1 METGL
6 IMSLVAVSVVFLSLT
21 VLALFYQLSGKL
33 FVRMDRSKGSK
44 PEKADCASTGAS
56 DVPDEADPEE
66 EVAAAIAMAIHEHT
80 NIHDRESYIITI
92 RRKN

>member
-1 METGL
+1 M

-21 VLALFYQLSGKL
+21 VLALFYQLTGKL
-33 FVRMDRSKGSK
+33 FVRMDRPKDSK
-44 PEKADCASTGAS
+44 PEKADFESKGAS

-92 RRKN
+92 RRRN

>member
-21 VLALFYQLSGKL
+21 VLALFYQLTGKL
-33 FVRMDRSKGSK
+33 FVKMDRSKDSK
-44 PEKADCASTGAS
+44 PKKADCASRGVL

>member
-21 VLALFYQLSGKL
+21 VLALFYQLTGKL
-33 FVRMDRSKGSK
+33 FVRMDRPKDLK
-44 PEKADCASTGAS
+44 PEKADFESKGAS

>member
-21 VLALFYQLSGKL
+21 VLALFYQLTGKL

-44 PEKADCASTGAS
+44 PEA
-56 DVPDEADPEE
+56 ELEE

-80 NIHDRESYIITI
+80 NIHDLESYIITI

>member
-21 VLALFYQLSGKL
+21 VLALFYQMTGKL
-33 FVRMDRSKGSK
+33 FVIMDRSKDSK
-44 PEKADCASTGAS
+44 PEKADFASKGTS
-56 DVPDEADPEE
+56 DVPDEADLEE

-92 RRKN
+92 RRRN

>member
-21 VLALFYQLSGKL
+21 VLALFYQLTGKL
-33 FVRMDRSKGSK
+33 FVRMDRPKDSK
-44 PEKADCASTGAS
+44 PEKADFASKGVS

>member
-21 VLALFYQLSGKL
+21 MLALFYQLTGKL
-33 FVRMDRSKGSK
+33 FVKMDRAKGSK
-44 PEKADCASTGAS
+44 PEKADFASKGAS
-56 DVPDEADPEE
+56 GVPDEADPEE

>member
-21 VLALFYQLSGKL
+21 VLALFYQLTGKL
-33 FVRMDRSKGSK
+33 FVRMDRSKDSK
-44 PEKADCASTGAS
+44 PEKADCVSKGAS
-56 DVPDEADPEE
+56 DVHDEAELEE

>member
-21 VLALFYQLSGKL
+21 VLALFYQLTGKL
-33 FVRMDRSKGSK
+33 FVRMDRPKDSK
-44 PEKADCASTGAS
+44 PEKADCVSKGAS
-56 DVPDEADPEE
+56 DVADEADLEE

>member
-1 METGL
+1 M

-21 VLALFYQLSGKL
+21 VLALFYQITGML
-33 FVRMDRSKGSK
+33 FGRMDRSKYSK
-44 PEKADCASTGAS
+44 PEKAECASKGAS
-56 DVPDEADPEE
+56 DVADEADPEE

>member
-21 VLALFYQLSGKL
+21 VLALFYQMTGKL
-33 FVRMDRSKGSK
+33 FVRMDRSKDSK
-44 PEKADCASTGAS
+44 LEKADCASKGAS
-56 DVPDEADPEE
+56 YVPDEADPEE

-92 RRKN
+92 RRRN

>member
-21 VLALFYQLSGKL
+21 VLALFYQLTGKL
-33 FVRMDRSKGSK
+33 FVRMYRSKDSK
-44 PEKADCASTGAS
+44 LEKADCASKGAS

>member
-21 VLALFYQLSGKL
+21 VLALFYQLTGKL
-33 FVRMDRSKGSK
+33 FVRMDRPKDSK
-44 PEKADCASTGAS
+44 PEKADFESKGAS

>member
-1 METGL
+1 M

-21 VLALFYQLSGKL
+21 VLALFYQLIGKL
-33 FVRMDRSKGSK
+33 FVRMDRHKDSKHD
-44 PEKADCASTGAS
+44 KADRVSKGAS
-56 DVPDEADPEE
+56 DVHDEAELEE

-92 RRKN
+92 RRRN

>member
-1 METGL
+1 M

-21 VLALFYQLSGKL
+21 VLALFYQLTGKL
-33 FVRMDRSKGSK
+33 FVRMDRPKDSE
-44 PEKADCASTGAS
+44 PETADCVSKGAS

>member
-1 METGL
+1 M

-21 VLALFYQLSGKL
+21 VLALFYQLTGKL
-33 FVRMDRSKGSK
+33 FVRMDRPKDLK
-44 PEKADCASTGAS
+44 PGKADFASKGAS
-56 DVPDEADPEE
+56 DVPDEADPDE

-92 RRKN
+92 RRRN

>member
-1 METGL
+1 M

-21 VLALFYQLSGKL
+21 VLALFYQMTGKL
-33 FVRMDRSKGSK
+33 FVRMDRSEDSK
-44 PEKADCASTGAS
+44 PEKADFASTDAS

>member
-21 VLALFYQLSGKL
+21 VLALFYQLTGKL
-33 FVRMDRSKGSK
+33 FVIMDRSKGSK
-44 PEKADCASTGAS
+44 PKKADCASKGAS
-56 DVPDEADPEE
+56 DVANEADLEE

-92 RRKN
+92 RRRN

>member
-21 VLALFYQLSGKL
+21 VLALFYQLTGKL
-33 FVRMDRSKGSK
+33 FVRMDRPKDLK
-44 PEKADCASTGAS
+44 PEKADFESKGAS
-56 DVPDEADPEE
+56 DVHDEAELEE

>member
-1 METGL
+1 M

-21 VLALFYQLSGKL
+21 VLALFYQLTGKL
-33 FVRMDRSKGSK
+33 FVRMDRPKDSK
-44 PEKADCASTGAS
+44 PEKADCVNKGAS
-56 DVPDEADPEE
+56 DVADEADLEE

>member
-21 VLALFYQLSGKL
+21 VLALFYQMTGKL

-44 PEKADCASTGAS
+44 TEKADFASKGAS
-56 DVPDEADPEE
+56 DVADEAELEE

>member
-21 VLALFYQLSGKL
+21 VLALFYQMTGML
-33 FVRMDRSKGSK
+33 FVRMDRSKYSK
-44 PEKADCASTGAS
+44 PEKADCASKGAS

>member
-21 VLALFYQLSGKL
+21 VLALFYQLTGKL
-33 FVRMDRSKGSK
+33 FVRMDRPKGSK
-44 PEKADCASTGAS
+44 PEKADFESKGAS
-56 DVPDEADPEE
+56 NVPDEADPEE

>member
-1 METGL
+1 M

-21 VLALFYQLSGKL
+21 VLALFYQLTGKL
-33 FVRMDRSKGSK
+33 FVRMDRSKDLK
-44 PEKADCASTGAS
+44 PEKADCVSKGAS
-56 DVPDEADPEE
+56 DVPDEAELEE

>member
-1 METGL
+1 M

-21 VLALFYQLSGKL
+21 VLALFYQLTGKL
-33 FVRMDRSKGSK
+33 FVRMDRSEGSK
-44 PEKADCASTGAS
+44 LEKADFASKGAS

>member
-1 METGL
+1 M

-21 VLALFYQLSGKL
+21 VLALFYQLTGKL
-33 FVRMDRSKGSK
+33 FVRMDRPKDLK
-44 PEKADCASTGAS
+44 PEKADFESKGTS

-92 RRKN
+92 RRRN